1 MKTTATR
8 NKASMS
14 KPGQPFFNKSG
25 EGSFFAA
32 GKEESVPFFQ
42 AQFIQESLAVGAPND
57 PFEREADKIGR
68 QVMDNFDQAS
78 GIQRKLSG
86 IGVQPMIQ
94 AMPVGTR
101 ISRMVQRRQAAIQA
115 KCDECEQE
123 GLAQPKSL
131 GIQYAGEG
139 AMVSADIESK
149 INSLKGSG
157 QPMDV
162 QTKTIMESSFGA
174 DFSGVRIHTGS
185 GAVQMSQELNA
196 HAFTVGSDIYFN
208 QGRYQPQ
215 TKQGAGLLSHEL
227 THTVQQGAVVQSKS
241 IKRKSLSRMLAKH
254 AMAHLSSMDN
264 PALSRKE
271 MAQLEKMPEEEMMQ
285 QKEILESQEVDKVQ
299 KKDSRLSLRRCNKK
313 ANPTLKKTQVSAPVA
328 SDCGGFKWPVKWSI
342 DNADSTTNGWVVQK
356 VELISSATDCSKEK
370 NPVDLETNAGALKP
384 SWYPIWEAWQVK
396 GGKVYIGRLNSL
408 HNADTYG
415 QGSIGDN
422 TKGSTTVKGTAE
434 YYDGLTLPSSFVVK
448 NTAPAWA
455 LPVTTTQPT
464 LTGGTGS
471 LQHDLTGTWDCCG
484 ADKSTK
490 ITTV

>member
-1 MKTTATR
+1 MKTKSTHENANR
-8 NKASMS
+8 GNSS
-14 KPGQPFFNKSG
+14 KPFFNKSG

-57 PFEREADKIGR
+57 PFEQEADKIGR

-139 AMVSADIESK
+139 AMVSPDIESK

-196 HAFTVGSDIYFN
+196 HAFTVGNDIYFN

-227 THTVQQGAVVQSKS
+227 THTVQQGATVQSKS

-254 AMAHLSSMDN
+254 AMAHLSSMDS

-299 KKDSRLSLRRCNKK
+299 KKDSMLSLRRCNNNTSVPKV
-313 ANPTLKKTQVSAPVA
+313 NGTQQRAARAV
-328 SDCGGFKWPVKWSI
+328 DCGGYSWPVHWSI
-342 DNADSTTNGWVVQK
+342 ENSTSSTNGWIVQK
-356 VELISSATDCSKEK
+356 IESPFNVKDCSNNEIDIKTKTSGRIESCL
-370 NPVDLETNAGALKP
+370 VSILG
-384 SWYPIWEAWQVK
+384 SMGSK
-396 GGKVYIGRLNSL
+396 GRQCICWR
-408 HNADTYG
+408 
-415 QGSIGDN
+415 I
-422 TKGSTTVKGTAE
+422 
-434 YYDGLTLPSSFVVK
+434 
-448 NTAPAWA
+448 
-455 LPVTTTQPT
+455 
-464 LTGGTGS
+464 
-471 LQHDLTGTWDCCG
+471 
-484 ADKSTK
+484 
-490 ITTV
+490 